1 MIRIISLT
9 DAGNVLGERLQ
20 VAIKDSEHW
29 HKPKPFSASV
39 QDAFCLGE
47 PLILICATGIAVRTL
62 APVLQDKLTDPA
74 VLVLDEMGQFV
85 IPLLSGHEGGAN
97 NWAAEVAL
105 TLGAKL
111 VMTTAKPY
119 LKPVYSVGMGC
130 ERNCPAEHL
139 AELLASCLEQVGL
152 DMTQVQNIN
161 SINIKADEV
170 GLMTLSQNLSKP
182 FNTYDA
188 AALNTVDDL
197 LSTRSD
203 YVFSVVGVN
212 GVAESAALY
221 AAQQMTGEAAELV
234 LVKQKTARAT
244 CAIAR
249 SYPKP

>member
-1 MIRIISLT
+1 
-9 DAGNVLGERLQ
+9 
-20 VAIKDSEHW
+20 
-29 HKPKPFSASV
+29 
-39 QDAFCLGE
+39 
-47 PLILICATGIAVRTL
+47 
-62 APVLQDKLTDPA
+62 
-74 VLVLDEMGQFV
+74 
-85 IPLLSGHEGGAN
+85 
-97 NWAAEVAL
+97 
-105 TLGAKL
+105 
-111 VMTTAKPY
+111 MTTAKPY

-139 AELLASCLEQVGL
+139 AELLASCLEHVSL
-152 DMTQVQNIN
+152 DMTQIQNIN
-161 SINIKADEV
+161 SIDIKADEV